1 MPAPRS
7 PRRPFQGYVLLASL
21 PLLAV
26 ASWLIFRDSSAK
38 PASAALG
45 VPVEVAVVEQRD
57 VPFWADGI
65 GSVAPLQDVVLRTR
79 VTGVLA
85 EVLFTEG
92 QSVRKGQLLARIDD
106 REYEAALL
114 QAQAE
119 KLRNEAQLKA
129 AELDLQRYENLLR
142 EDAISRQTVDQQTAT
157 VSQMRAAVRANE
169 AAIATAQVQLSYTRI
184 VSPIDGRVGLRRI
197 DPGNLVQPGDAQ
209 GLVTVTQIDP
219 ISVVFTLPQQQLAQ
233 IRHLIHT
240 TTGSGTGEATAQ
252 VSAFDRDRGTALGEG
267 RLTMIDNT
275 IDTATGMI
283 RLRAQF
289 ANADAQLWPGQF
301 VTTRLHTGTHRNALV
316 VPARSVRQGLDGAFV
331 YRIKTDGER
340 QTAEVVAVTPS
351 YQDDEIAV
359 IGNTLA
365 AGERVVVDG
374 YSRLKPGAV
383 VSLAAAATATAAT
396 AGAAVA
402 SGP

>member
-1 MPAPRS
+1 MPASRPRQ
-7 PRRPFQGYVLLASL
+7 RYFLLAAL
-21 PLLAV
+21 PLLLGV
-26 ASWLIFRDSSAK
+26 AWLILRDSSAK
-38 PASAALG
+38 PAPVPDG

-92 QSVRKGQLLARIDD
+92 QSVKKGQLLARIDD

-157 VSQMRAAVRANE
+157 VSQMRAAVRAND

-197 DPGNLVQPGDAQ
+197 DPGNLVQPSDAQ

-233 IRHLIHT
+233 IRHLIRT
-240 TTGSGTGEATAQ
+240 ESGAEAGGAPAQ
-252 VSAFDRDRGTALGEG
+252 VSAFDRDRGVALGEG
-267 RLTMIDNT
+267 QLTMIDNT
-275 IDTATGMI
+275 IDAATGMI

-301 VTTRLHTGTHRNALV
+301 VTTRLHTGTRKGALV
-316 VPARSVRQGLDGAFV
+316 VPSRSVRQGLDGAFV
-331 YRIKTDGER
+331 YRIKADGER
-340 QTAEVVAVTPS
+340 QTAEVVAVTPN

-359 IGNTLA
+359 IGNGLN
-365 AGERVVVDG
+365 AGDRVVIDG
-374 YSRLKPGAV
+374 HSRLKPGAPV
-383 VSLAAAATATAAT
+383 ALLKTADGRSA
-396 AGAAVA
+396 AAVA
-402 SGP
+402 TGL